1 MFVRIVKTKV
11 DIFTQLT
18 FTHSCIYVTK
28 RNMFTQ
34 EIALKGVMSR
44 KTKLPDE
51 EVAWLKQFHN
61 TYSHK
66 ELAERY
72 DVCIDTLKRILM
84 RLNLQ
89 YFPGAKYQIKPSP
102 KKWKRPCMS
111 CGCTK
116 PRPKNQYRCDPCL
129 DKEADARRIAYEE
142 EHKTQARK
150 KPYTPDVFFL
160 PPIREK

>member
-1 MFVRIVKTKV
+1 
-11 DIFTQLT
+11 
-18 FTHSCIYVTK
+18 
-28 RNMFTQ
+28 MFTQ

-44 KTKLPDE
+44 KTKLPDD

-72 DVCIDTLKRILM
+72 DVCVDTLKRILM

-102 KKWKRPCMS
+102 KKWRRPCLN
-111 CGCTK
+111 CGCK
-116 PRPKNQYRCDPCL
+116 RPRPKNQYRCDPCL

-150 KPYTPDVFFL
+150 KPYKPEVPF
-160 PPIREK
+160 